1 MASRYYYQNSPQYS
15 STSSSSNQ
23 VTTLPIHLCFF
34 LLILFLFMGLSWYL
48 SYESAFE
55 SLMDQLKLMLI
66 LSPLVLLLAVHWL
79 SSAGDGRR
87 TPPLIIP
94 LPEKESFH
102 RAGGSPWGVA
112 FLLLLLMFM
121 ISYQSY
127 FHERWFPLLSR

>member
-1 MASRYYYQNSPQYS
+1 MASSRYYYQNSPQYGG
-15 STSSSSNQ
+15 SSSYNQ
-23 VTTLPIHLCFF
+23 VSTLPIHLCFF
-34 LLILFLFMGLSWYL
+34 LVILLLFMGLSWYM

-55 SLMDQLKLMLI
+55 SVMEQLKLMLI

-79 SSAGDGRR
+79 SQR
-87 TPPLIIP
+87 TPALLIP

-112 FLLLLLMFM
+112 FVLVLLMFM